1 MSQQVTVDYQGI
13 SIQAQAE
20 CDRAV
25 HSLCQ
30 IDKVLEKI
38 HKVANKLETSKV
50 KEYEIYLQ
58 KSKNAIEK
66 KIENFKNALEKYK
79 ETRAYMVDDQRSNY
93 QQFIDFADKVQN
105 ESQDLIKIVN
115 ELTGSKLAIIN
126 QMIEVGLL
134 NAGKATTQA
143 MLDKLNGVVMISSNI
158 LSQINNIE
166 DVSLRELA
174 YKEILKN
181 DKLNFDEV
189 IIRAQ
194 E

>member
-1 MSQQVTVDYQGI
+1 MSRQVTVDYQGI

-58 KSKNAIEK
+58 KSKNAIKK

-79 ETRAYMVDDQRSNY
+79 EKTKSLFLLIENINY
-93 QQFIDFADKVQN
+93 FSLFFLLSVLFYIR
-105 ESQDLIKIVN
+105 QD
-115 ELTGSKLAIIN
+115 
-126 QMIEVGLL
+126 IEIHSTCRTSCLS
-134 NAGKATTQA
+134 ACF
-143 MLDKLNGVVMISSNI
+143 DHI
-158 LSQINNIE
+158 LSM
-166 DVSLRELA
+166 S
-174 YKEILKN
+174 
-181 DKLNFDEV
+181 FF
-189 IIRAQ
+189 
-194 E
+194 